1 MSGGLEPRVE
11 PEQRLPLNEQLG
23 LDLGSPR
30 KLHRTGDPVTSRLA
44 AHGQR
49 RRDIHLF
56 AVLRAYEA
64 GDAITDVEASQRSG
78 LERIE
83 TTRRASELRN
93 AHLIAPLYDEK
104 GDLYTA
110 VLPSGRRGMLCR
122 ITPEGLLELNTR
134 ERHDLAAG

>member
-1 MSGGLEPRVE
+1 M
-11 PEQRLPLNEQLG
+11 NEQLG

-49 RRDIHLF
+49 RRDIHLL

-64 GDAITDVEASQRSG
+64 GDAITDVQASERSG

-93 AHLIAPLYDEK
+93 AHLIAPLYDDEGK
-104 GDLYTA
+104 LCTA
-110 VLPSGRRGMLCR
+110 LLPSGRRGMLCR
-122 ITPEGLLELNTR
+122 ITPAGLGQLNQEGT
-134 ERHDLAAG
+134 